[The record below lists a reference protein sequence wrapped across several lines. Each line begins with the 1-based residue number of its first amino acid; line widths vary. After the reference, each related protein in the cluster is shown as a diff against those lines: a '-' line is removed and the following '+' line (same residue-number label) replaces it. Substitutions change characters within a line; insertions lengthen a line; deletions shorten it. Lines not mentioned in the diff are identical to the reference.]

1 MSNAGKLKTALF
13 LLLAATVLGT
23 AAFYISG
30 HLSSKTPQPPG
41 LRAAC
46 LILKIGPSGG
56 MAF

>member
-30 HLSSKTPQPPG
+30 HLSSKTPQPPPG
-41 LRAAC
+41 CGRRA
-46 LILKIGPSGG
+46 
-56 MAF
+56 

>member
-30 HLSSKTPQPPG
+30 HLSSKTPQPPRG
-41 LRAAC
+41 CGRRA
-46 LILKIGPSGG
+46 
-56 MAF
+56 